1 MKNLKKIAALVI
13 VLALA
18 LSTVSFAA
26 FTDVKEDASYN
37 EAVTVMSALGLLKG
51 YEDGSFGPD
60 KTITRA
66 EFAAVVVRMLGME
79 AAAAG
84 AATATNF
91 ADVPATH
98 WAAGYVKIANQK
110 EIISGYGDGNFGPDA
125 EVTYEQAI
133 KMLVCAL
140 GYAPMFADVKDAY
153 PTSYMAQAN
162 TLGMTVGAPGK
173 IGDKATRAT
182 VARLVYNALDDKIM
196 EQISFGSEKEYGI
209 PTLYSTPL
217 AQYLKVAKVDA
228 TVAPVGFDVE
238 GAAKVTL
245 ANVEYQGAANGSMYG
260 GEYRDIL
267 INDGEYDAVEGL
279 VIPKGYTVTAF
290 VDYNEDDM
298 VVLAVVPKAGKNEVL
313 ELTATQMED
322 GTVTWGTAGTTPTN
336 GTLEYY
342 KTSSSETSRTEQV
355 KVDGNVV
362 IYVNQNTEAEAD
374 TSIIDTYYADGKI
387 PTMTLINNDND
398 AAYDVIIVTQYVAGV
413 VEEIYDADFGVETTA
428 GSFYFDEEDEDT
440 TFSIAD
446 ANGKELQFADIKVG
460 DILNVFESTDASGNS
475 YFEYVVSA
483 DKVEG
488 TVTEIDGNGKV
499 YIGGTEY
506 KDPDS
511 LVKAGDKGIFF
522 VDICG
527 VILDKELDVSSR
539 TFGIFYNAY
548 DDVNGADTEAKV
560 TIFTKDGKFE
570 NFTFAKNVDV
580 NGTNKVK
587 ATDLDTA
594 AKVQALVGSNP
605 GVVMYAANSAG
616 AINAIYTADEI
627 DEATEDDYTYYTNY
641 GKTTAST
648 WDEVEYDA
656 DDSSIGGVTIADNAV
671 VVTFEDDVLAN
682 GTGAKDKYALSSK
695 AVFAHEENYKVAYIA
710 TEDDEAEFVIVYG
723 AKAKADPASPVM
735 VVTAAPS
742 SGETADGD
750 PYYIVKGYVN
760 GELKSINVDADTNIY
775 AAEDERSLS
784 IADINKGAMVQF
796 TEGDMVAG
804 LRVIATA
811 GEIKAIING
820 TDAEWGVDAK
830 DEDTGFFKSGL
841 VEKYASSMI
850 YFADATKVNFKAAT
864 KVVKF
869 TVTTAIND
877 NGTEDDE
884 SDDFEELVVNR
895 VFAGYTMANAETNE
909 KANTANTNDDIVIT
923 YNFDKDSLAG
933 IFVDMDGDARK

>member
-26 FTDVKEDASYN
+26 YTDVKADASYS

-51 YEDGSFGPD
+51 YEDGTFGPD

-79 AAAAG
+79 DAAAG

-110 EIISGYGDGNFGPDA
+110 EIIAGYGDGNFGPDA

-217 AQYLKVAKVDA
+217 AQYLKIAKVDA
-228 TVAPVGFDVE
+228 TVSPVGFNAED
-238 GAAKVTL
+238 AAMVRL
-245 ANVEYQGAANGSMYG
+245 DNVKYEGAANGSMYG
-260 GEYRDIL
+260 GEYRDIN
-267 INDGEYDAVEGL
+267 IVDGEYDAVEGV
-279 VIPKGYTVTAF
+279 VIPKGYTVTAYI
-290 VDYNEDDM
+290 DYNEDDM

-322 GTVTWGTAGTTPTN
+322 GVVTWGNGAN

-342 KTSSSETSRTEQV
+342 KTSSAETSRTEQV
-355 KVDGNVV
+355 KIDENVV
-362 IYVNQNTEAEAD
+362 IYVNQNTEAEVD
-374 TSIIDTYYADGKI
+374 TSIIDTYYATGEI

-398 AAYDVIIVTQYVAGV
+398 AAYDVIVVTQYVSGV
-413 VEEIYDADFGVETTA
+413 VEDIYDADFGVATTA
-428 GSFYFDEEDEDT
+428 GSFYFDEEDEDC
-440 TFSIAD
+440 TFSVAD
-446 ANGKELQFADIKVG
+446 ANGKEIKFADIKVG
-460 DILNVFESTDASGNS
+460 DILNVFESVDASGYS
-475 YFEYVVSA
+475 FFEYVVSS

-488 TVTEIDGNGKV
+488 TVTETDGNGKV
-499 YIGGTEY
+499 YIGGKEY
-506 KDPDS
+506 KDPAS
-511 LVKAGDKGIFF
+511 VVAAGDKGIFY

-548 DDVNGADTEAKV
+548 DDVNGADSEAKV

-580 NGTNKVK
+580 NGTSKAK

-594 AKVQALVGSNP
+594 AKVQALIGSNP
-605 GVVMYAANSAG
+605 GVVMYSANASG
-616 AINAIYTADEI
+616 AINGIYTADLI
-627 DEATEDDYTYYTNY
+627 DEATDDDYAFVTNY
-641 GKTTAST
+641 NGSWT
-648 WDEVEYDA
+648 EVEFDA
-656 DDSSIGGVTIADNAV
+656 DDSSIGGVTVADNAV
-671 VVTFEDDVLAN
+671 IVAFEDDALVN
-682 GTGAKDKYALSSK
+682 GTGAKDKYTLSSK
-695 AVFAHEENYKVAYIA
+695 AVFAHEEMYKVAYVA
-710 TEDDEAEFVIVYG
+710 TEDDEAEFIIVFG

-735 VVTAAPS
+735 VVSAAPS
-742 SGETADGD
+742 NGETADGD

-775 AAEDERSLS
+775 AAEDESALT
-784 IADINKGAMVQF
+784 IADINKGAMIQY

-804 LRVIATA
+804 LRVVATA
-811 GEIKAIING
+811 AEIQAIIDG

-830 DEDTGFFKSGL
+830 DEDTGFFKSGAIN
-841 VEKYASSMI
+841 KYASSMV
-850 YFADATKVNFKAAT
+850 YYADGTKVNFKAAT
-864 KVVKF
+864 KIVKI
-869 TVTTAIND
+869 TLDA
-877 NGTEDDE
+877 NGDI
-884 SDDFEELVVNR
+884 NR
-895 VFAGYTMANAETNE
+895 VFAGYTMANAENDE
-909 KANTANTNDDIVIT
+909 KANTANSNDDIVIT
-923 YNFDKDSLAG
+923 YNFDKESLGG
-933 IFVDMDGDARK
+933 IFVDVDGDARK

>member
-26 FTDVKEDASYN
+26 YTDVKEDASYS

-51 YEDGSFGPD
+51 YEDGTFGPD

-110 EIISGYGDGNFGPDA
+110 EIIAGYGDGNFGPDA

-217 AQYLKVAKVDA
+217 AQYLKIAKVDA
-228 TVAPVGFDVE
+228 TVAPVSFNAED
-238 GAAKVTL
+238 AAKVTL
-245 ANVEYQGAANGSMYG
+245 SNVEYNGAGAGMYG
-260 GEYRDIL
+260 GEYRDVTIS
-267 INDGEYDAVEGL
+267 DGEYDAVEGL
-279 VIPKGYTVTAF
+279 VIPKGYAVTAY

-313 ELTATQMED
+313 TLTATQMED
-322 GTVTWGTAGTTPTN
+322 GVIEWGTAGTNATN

-342 KTSSSETSRTEQV
+342 KTSSAETSRTEQV
-355 KVDGNVV
+355 KIDGNIV
-362 IYVNQNTEAEAD
+362 IYVNQNTEAETD
-374 TSIIDTYYADGKI
+374 TDEVDGANQYALGEI
-387 PTMTLINNDND
+387 PTMTLINNDSD
-398 AAYDVIIVTQYVAGV
+398 AAYDVMIVSQYVSGV
-413 VEEIYDADFGVETTA
+413 VEEIFDADFGVETTA
-428 GSFYFDEEDEDT
+428 GQFYFDEEDEEV
-440 TFSIAD
+440 TFALTD
-446 ANGKELQFADIKVG
+446 VNGKEIKFADIKVG
-460 DILNVFESTDASGNS
+460 DILNVFESKDASNNTF
-475 YFEYVVSA
+475 YDYIVSS

-499 YIGGTEY
+499 YIGGKEY
-506 KDPDS
+506 KDPAT
-511 LVKAGDKGIFF
+511 VVAAGDKGIFY

-539 TFGIFYNAY
+539 TFGIYYNAY

-560 TIFTKDGKFE
+560 TVFTKDGKFE

-605 GVVMYAANSAG
+605 GVVMYSANSAG
-616 AINAIYTADEI
+616 AINAIYTADQI
-627 DEATEDDYTYYTNY
+627 DTATDDDYYYETNY
-641 GKTTAST
+641 ASST
-648 WDEVEYDA
+648 WTEVEYDA
-656 DDSSIGGVTIADNAV
+656 DDSSIGGVTVADNAV
-671 VVTFEDDVLAN
+671 IVTFEDDVLAN
-682 GTGAKDKYALSSK
+682 GTGAKDKYALGSK
-695 AVFAHEENYKVAYIA
+695 AVFAHEEMYKVAYVA

-735 VVTAAPS
+735 VVSAAPS

-775 AAEDERSLS
+775 AAEDESALT

-811 GEIKAIING
+811 DEIKAIING

-830 DEDTGFFKSGL
+830 DEDTGFFKSGA

-850 YFADATKVNFKAAT
+850 YFADATKVNFKAGT
-864 KVVKF
+864 KIVKF
-869 TVTTAIND
+869 TVTTAVND
-877 NGTEDDE
+877 NDTPADE

-909 KANTANTNDDIVIT
+909 KANTNNANDDIVIT
-923 YNFDKDSLAG
+923 YNFDKESLGG
-933 IFVDMDGDARK
+933 IFVDVKGDARK